1 MDFNPYVEDI
11 IKNSK
16 VEGNFKLR
24 IENSPNVNL
33 VIDDFVQ
40 TAPLEY
46 QANYIKPDSFIVQ
59 NRVRVE
65 TALTG
70 VPEYYEDTLNPGQ
83 IYAWDSETETFN
95 TIGSVNRLHYID
107 TFERDNGKLKIDITG
122 ENNKNTFSL
131 GSVNTG

>member
-1 MDFNPYVEDI
+1 MDFNPYVKDI

-16 VEGNFKLR
+16 VEGNFKPKV
-24 IENSPNVNL
+24 EDSPNVNL
-33 VIDDFVQ
+33 VIDNFIQ

-46 QANYIKPDSFIVQ
+46 QANYIKPDSFAVQ
-59 NRVRVE
+59 NKISVE
-65 TALTG
+65 TALTDM
-70 VPEYYEDTLNPGQ
+70 PEYYDDILSPNQ
-83 IYAWDSETETFN
+83 IYAWDNTTKTFN